1 MKEGG
6 SQEGVARGSHPACRY
21 QAPRLAC
28 IDSSADAPILQ
39 LQAHTLTNHTAANA
53 PHLATRPLRMYSPR
67 APTWRQQHAVL
78 LPQLL
83 PQLLLCSPVRTATST
98 RSSSRFG
105 GQQAAAQ
112 VDPAEHGGVALDEG
126 DARLAQSTC

>member
-1 MKEGG
+1 MR
-6 SQEGVARGSHPACRY
+6 SLSMH
-21 QAPRLAC
+21 
-28 IDSSADAPILQ
+28 
-39 LQAHTLTNHTAANA
+39 
-53 PHLATRPLRMYSPR
+53 SPR
-67 APTWRQQHAVL
+67 APTWRQQHSVL

-83 PQLLLCSPVRTATST
+83 PQLLLCSPVRITTST

-126 DARLAQSTC
+126 DARLAQGTWCGKVGGVQEVSGFTKDTCFLPFIDLSPDLVRNYSTALFTP